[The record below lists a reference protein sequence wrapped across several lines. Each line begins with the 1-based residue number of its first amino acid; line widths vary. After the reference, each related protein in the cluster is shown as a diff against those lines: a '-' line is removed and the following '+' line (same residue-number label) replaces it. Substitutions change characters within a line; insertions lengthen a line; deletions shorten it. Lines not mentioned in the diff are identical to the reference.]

1 MPVTT
6 ISEENKQPEINKE
19 ALYLVDFAR
28 IESVESLVLIFACMG
43 LSFSGYHPH
52 FDTIKHLL
60 DLENPITPNNPVPQQ
75 PKADALRLPKLKVVK
90 DGK

>member
-6 ISEENKQPEINKE
+6 ITNENTQTEINKE
-19 ALYLVDFAR
+19 ALYLVDFSK

-43 LSFSGYHPH
+43 LSFSGHHPH

-60 DLENPITPNNPVPQQ
+60 DLDNPIIPNNPIPQQ
-75 PKADALRLPKLKVVK
+75 PKADGLRLPKLKVVS